1 MPPRYPSPVLPPV
14 VRLLALPG
22 LLLLALCL
30 TAFQPPPPDG
40 IGSGTVTVQ
49 VRSVAGVPRSGVTV
63 RYLDEWH
70 FQPYADCTTDLTGAC
85 LLTIE
90 SAPAVGEML
99 RGVVDVGAGRGVSRY
114 QDAMF
119 FNGDHIILVLT
130 LSEQGELVRGAD
142 VLATRDPHLTPTLI
156 RPDAAFATLTAAALE
171 PLATPSPGIV
181 LTVVEAHARMTATA
195 VARSTVNPPG
205 FTATPTA
212 TPRVGVAVIVTASA
226 DADSGGGT
234 GTAGEIIGSDRKAEA
249 SMPTVLQLVAG
260 GIVMVVVGAGVVLWL
275 ENRRARAGGSV

>member
-1 MPPRYPSPVLPPV
+1 MYPLHPAPALPPV
-14 VRLLALPG
+14 VRLVALPG

-40 IGSGTVTVQ
+40 RGSGSVMVQ
-49 VRSVAGVPRSGVTV
+49 VRDLSGMPVTGMTV

-70 FQPYADCTTDLTGAC
+70 FQPYAACTTDLTGTC

-90 SAPAVGEML
+90 SAPAVGEMV

-119 FNGDHIILVLT
+119 LAGQSITVVLT

-142 VLATRDPHLTPTLI
+142 VLATRDPHLSPTLI
-156 RPDAAFATLTAAALE
+156 SPESAIATLTAAALE

-195 VARSTVNPPG
+195 VAHSTVTPPG

-212 TPRVGVAVIVTASA
+212 TPRVGVAVIVTASTDA
-226 DADSGGGT
+226 DAGGGT
-234 GTAGEIIGSDRKAEA
+234 GIAGEIIGSERKPEA
-249 SMPTVLQLVAG
+249 SIPTLLQLVAG
-260 GIVMVVVGAGVVLWL
+260 GIVVVVVGAGIVLWI
-275 ENRRARAGGSV
+275 EHRQARAGGRA